1 MAEKQIIEGGSLLS
15 SIVALFF
22 KGLDNILDSAAEY
35 EEEMGVLKQVNHIAL
50 QDEDGKQYE
59 LTIKL
64 APVRDK
70 KGIYYVEASTDKPGF
85 DVSSMNDIAVR
96 LNNQTM
102 KEFNAKVNELI
113 EKNKLTVVKEEEK
126 SDEETL
132 DEHTVGEPLTDR
144 QVQLLIS
151 EVQKKFKPTYVRWIA
166 GEKKLEPPQLVTGT
180 LKVELNGDADNQVC
194 QVTISVTIDETKY
207 GLSIEP
213 DNTSTPLADVEV
225 MVKNIK
231 LILNKYMQLN
241 DLEEY
246 DPNESADSSNPTN
259 SSKIVDATLKKV
271 TGSTEL
277 TLMAINASCN
287 IKAALDMLTDVVD
300 DEEFINSFADDE
312 ERSIEITDLGDN
324 YDVEEIDEV
333 DITPTYNVLFRQ
345 TSYLCSTL
353 VAARWALGEIE
364 WNKLLPICSIEWA
377 LSNLLN
383 SAASWVVR
391 HEGRYPTPQ
400 NPYSDC
406 DYADFS
412 CCEDESG
419 KLQPECLQSM
429 LLEDLDELVLLLD
442 NYYVNLEYDEQ
453 SVVAA
458 ALTEFKRTLTYA

>member
-1 MAEKQIIEGGSLLS
+1 MAEKQTIEGGSLLS

-35 EEEMGVLKQVNHIAL
+35 EEEMGVLKQVNHIPL
-50 QDEDGKQYE
+50 QDKDGKQYE

-85 DVSSMNDIAVR
+85 DVSSMNGIAVQ

-113 EKNKLTVVKEEEK
+113 EKNKLTVVKDDK
-126 SDEETL
+126 KDESE
-132 DEHTVGEPLTDR
+132 GEPADSMSLEDLIFAANEQINRVNVEFENATDSR
-144 QVQLLIS
+144 TNPPGHYQLIAQIALSLDKDKKGKDICKGKITYEPIGTIPKKHLKTIKSSTIEVDPIVKGVQLT
-151 EVQKKFKPTYVRWIA
+151 VD
-166 GEKKLEPPQLVTGT
+166 QLVAEIE
-180 LKVELNGDADNQVC
+180 KQFNHQ
-194 QVTISVTIDETKY
+194 ISIQ
-207 GLSIEP
+207 GLRRV
-213 DNTSTPLADVEV
+213 NRNA
-225 MVKNIK
+225 
-231 LILNKYMQLN
+231 
-241 DLEEY
+241 
-246 DPNESADSSNPTN
+246 N
-259 SSKIVDATLKKV
+259 SSVRVDATLKKV

-277 TLMAINASCN
+277 TLMAINASCS

-300 DEEFINSFADDE
+300 DEEFINSFTDDE

-345 TSYLCSTL
+345 ASYLCSKL
-353 VAARWALGEIE
+353 AAARWALGEIE

-453 SVVAA
+453 NVVAT
-458 ALTEFKRTLTYA
+458 ALTEFKRTLTYAR